1 MRKLHSSLMKKI
13 LSQQDV
19 SRKLCLQWL
28 FVFSPVK
35 TFYQS
40 IWILL
45 YFAHINANTFPK
57 FFDDLR

>member
-1 MRKLHSSLMKKI
+1 MRKLHSSLMKKT

-19 SRKLCLQWL
+19 LRKLCLQWL
-28 FVFSPVK
+28 FVFSPVE

-45 YFAHINANTFPK
+45 YFVHINANIFPK